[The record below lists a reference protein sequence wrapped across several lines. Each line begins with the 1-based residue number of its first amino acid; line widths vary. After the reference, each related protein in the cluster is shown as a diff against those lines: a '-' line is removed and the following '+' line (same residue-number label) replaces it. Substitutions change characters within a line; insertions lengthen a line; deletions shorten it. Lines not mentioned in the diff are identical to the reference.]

1 MNGKIQSS
9 QPPESR
15 MARVWRVFLDWDRAI
30 NTSPFEITLERLE
43 ERVSKLEQ
51 EGLAFQGPD
60 CAEEINPMSESPVDS
75 VLYKEEALSDELPD
89 AALEVAASKYW
100 ERAGNLYTLA
110 FCTGLDSC
118 PLAPRK

>member
-30 NTSPFEITLERLE
+30 NTSPFEIMLESLE

-51 EGLAFQGPD
+51 E
-60 CAEEINPMSESPVDS
+60 VWH
-75 VLYKEEALSDELPD
+75 
-89 AALEVAASKYW
+89 SKD
-100 ERAGNLYTLA
+100 RTAQ
-110 FCTGLDSC
+110 
-118 PLAPRK
+118 RKGSTQ